1 MRLPRRASGNMRRVE
16 EYKQRAQD
24 CRALAA
30 LTMRPDDKVIL
41 EEIAKAWD
49 KVATL
54 RERNLEEANF
64 APHRAELA

>member
-1 MRLPRRASGNMRRVE
+1 MRRVE

-54 RERNLEEANF
+54 RERDLEEANF